1 MSALKSRFALV
12 TSLTAG
18 LSLASALAAS
28 TLSEAPNMHRV
39 VKSDASAAQIAAPA
53 QAPLQIQIAV
63 SALDLTKLRSADF
76 ADGDSQR

>member
-1 MSALKSRFALV
+1 MSALKSSIALV

-18 LSLASALAAS
+18 LTLASALAAS
-28 TLSEAPNMHRV
+28 TLS
-39 VKSDASAAQIAAPA
+39 DAELKKRALKASTAAHHGAATR
-53 QAPLQIQIAV
+53 APLQIKIAV